1 MFLALKNKRKW
12 LVLAILTTASLFSL
26 VFFVCK
32 DNKNQILY
40 HLNKS
45 DLDIQ
50 YGISQVPVS
59 LVLFFSYDCTFCQK
73 FFTDVFP
80 QLQKEFIDKGIVN
93 LRLKPIALSD
103 NEATLKVLKMVAC
116 LSKYGKVDKI
126 HKLLIIQP
134 SAIYSQELNTTID
147 ELAEKDEFVAECMFG
162 EEAENYLSQNILAFK
177 VLKLTGTP
185 TFVINNKIF
194 KGYRGYDELK
204 KIIEKEWKKQIKKT
218 KHTKVF

>member
-1 MFLALKNKRKW
+1 MSLVVKNKRKW
-12 LVLAILTTASLFSL
+12 LVVAVFVFASLFSL
-26 VFFVCK
+26 IFFVSR
-32 DNKNQILY
+32 DNKNRISY
-40 HLNKS
+40 PISKS

-50 YGISQVPVS
+50 YGVFQAPVS
-59 LVLFFSYDCTFCQK
+59 VFLFFSYDCAFCQK

-93 LRLKPIALSD
+93 LRLKPIALSN

-162 EEAENYLSQNILAFK
+162 EEAKNYLSQNILLFK
-177 VLKLTGTP
+177 MLKLAGTP

-194 KGYRGYDELK
+194 KGYRSYDELK
-204 KIIEKEWKKQIKKT
+204 KIIEKEWKKQI
-218 KHTKVF
+218 